1 MPDSLLRILN
11 IFLLAL
17 LLLFFLRVL
26 RAVWVQVKAP
36 PLGAPVAVPASAGI
50 GTSAPPRPAAAPPR
64 ADVRLRI
71 VEPPERRG
79 QVYEVGE
86 EVTVGR
92 SPGCGMA
99 LADATVSQLHA
110 RLFRRDGNVYIEDL
124 GSTNGT
130 WVNGGR
136 VSGPAPL
143 RRGDRVQV
151 GGTVL
156 EVAK

>member
-11 IFLLAL
+11 VFLLAL

-36 PLGAPVAVPASAGI
+36 PLGAPLAAVGGVAA
-50 GTSAPPRPAAAPPR
+50 PRPPAPAPR
-64 ADVRLRI
+64 AEVRLRV
-71 VEPPERRG
+71 VEPPASRG

-92 SPGCGMA
+92 SPGCGMS
-99 LADATVSQLHA
+99 LSDATVSQLHA
-110 RLFRRDGNVYIEDL
+110 RLFRRDGNLYIEDL

-130 WVNGGR
+130 WVNRGR
-136 VSGPAPL
+136 VSGPVPL

-156 EVAK
+156 EVGK

>member
-11 IFLLAL
+11 VFLLGL

-36 PLGAPVAVPASAGI
+36 PLAPVAPAPTAG
-50 GTSAPPRPAAAPPR
+50 GRPAAAAAPPR
-64 ADVRLRI
+64 ADVRLRV
-71 VEPPERRG
+71 VEPPDARG
-79 QVYEVGE
+79 QVFEIGE

-92 SPGCGMA
+92 SPGCGMS
-99 LADATVSQLHA
+99 LPDATVSQLHA
-110 RLFRRDGNVYIEDL
+110 RLFRRDGHVYIEDL

-130 WVNGGR
+130 WVNRGR
-136 VSGPAPL
+136 VSGPVAL
-143 RRGDRVQV
+143 RRGDRVQL